1 MLMSKDDEQSKN
13 DKLSKDD
20 EYKPLTRAKK
30 IIIEEVQEKKA
41 E

>member
-1 MLMSKDDEQSKN
+1 MLMSKADEHSKN

-20 EYKPLTRAKK
+20 EYKPLKTAKK
-30 IIIEEVQEKKA
+30 IIIEETQEKKA